1 MASENGSDC
10 ILPPLYAS
18 HFSLPPP
25 LSFHPHLLPF
35 ACLNIFSNKV
45 FKRGGI
51 LATEGVRVEKRKRV
65 QPCALSTSFLS
76 HRRMWHLPQ
85 LAS

>member
-35 ACLNIFSNKV
+35 ACLNISLNTD
-45 FKRGGI
+45 FKLGVI
-51 LATEGVRVEKRKRV
+51 LATE
-65 QPCALSTSFLS
+65 
-76 HRRMWHLPQ
+76 
-85 LAS
+85 